1 MSPKKTEN
9 PVPESDKDAVSAPK
23 PVRRRRTKAE
33 TAEAAAAGDAPK
45 APAKPR
51 RSTKKSTSSEAA
63 PAKPKTRTARKPK
76 TEAAASP
83 AAESAKAEK
92 APAKPRSTKL
102 RTRTRKPKT
111 PRAAPDAAAQLD
123 LTLVSP
129 EAAAAPESNP
139 AAEIRTA
146 PAPEQTEPVRTAEIK
161 ETPAAAEPVTEPAEK
176 TEKAVEPVAP
186 AEVTEV
192 VPAAVKAE
200 AVEAKESEAVAPVA
214 PASVTAPAGKTE
226 KAAEL
231 VAPAAVVE
239 EAPAAVKAEAV
250 QAPESEAV
258 APVAA
263 ASETAPA
270 DNAEKA
276 AESSA
281 PAAVAE
287 DAPAPAKTES
297 VSAPETKESA
307 IDRNKPET
315 TAADKAQTVSEPAA
329 CAAQPAPESK
339 AAAAAADDP
348 KPASSEEAARG
359 QAAPESRESADEKAE
374 KAEADKPLLPQPFR
388 SRKVV
393 AGVLVVVAFLCYWL
407 FHWWY
412 FDRALDFP
420 EGAASV
426 DVTVPAGASGREIA
440 RRVEDSGVG
449 VSADTL
455 IGFLR
460 VQGSSVAIHAG
471 RYRFEAGMSLADV
484 IEKLRSGEVEKF
496 SFRISDGQPIW
507 DLRRSVTA
515 LPDIAVKTKG
525 MTDDELRRAIGVAE
539 PHLEGVFAPE
549 TYNFKTGITD
559 MDVYRAAYREQM
571 RILNKEWEARSA
583 AAMVKTKYEAL
594 ILASVIEKE
603 TSVHTDRA
611 LVSSVFNNRLKKRM
625 PLQTDPTIIYGIGAE
640 FNGNLTRR
648 DMQRPGPYNTYL
660 NYGLPPTPISMPSAA
675 SIHAALN
682 PADTKY
688 LYFVARGDGTTYFSR
703 TLAEHNRAVEKYQKA
718 PARKARA
725 LRRQQDNKR

>member
-92 APAKPRSTKL
+92 APAKPRSTKP

-214 PASVTAPAGKTE
+214 PASVTAPAVKT
-226 KAAEL
+226 
-231 VAPAAVVE
+231 
-239 EAPAAVKAEAV
+239 
-250 QAPESEAV
+250 
-258 APVAA
+258 
-263 ASETAPA
+263 
-270 DNAEKA
+270 EKA

-315 TAADKAQTVSEPAA
+315 TAADKAQTVPEPAA
-329 CAAQPAPESK
+329 SAAQPAPESK

-393 AGVLVVVAFLCYWL
+393 AGVLVVVALLCYWL

-571 RILNKEWEARSA
+571 RILNKEWEARSP

>member
-63 PAKPKTRTARKPK
+63 PAKPKTRTARKSK

-83 AAESAKAEK
+83 AAEPAKAEK
-92 APAKPRSTKL
+92 APAKPRSTKP

-111 PRAAPDAAAQLD
+111 ARAAPDAAAQLD
-123 LTLVSP
+123 LTQVSP

-186 AEVTEV
+186 AEVAEV
-192 VPAAVKAE
+192 V
-200 AVEAKESEAVAPVA
+200 
-214 PASVTAPAGKTE
+214 
-226 KAAEL
+226 
-231 VAPAAVVE
+231 
-239 EAPAAVKAEAV
+239 PAAVKAEAV

-287 DAPAPAKTES
+287 DAPAAAKTES

-315 TAADKAQTVSEPAA
+315 TAADKAQTVPEPAA
-329 CAAQPAPESK
+329 SAAQPAPESK
-339 AAAAAADDP
+339 AAAAADDP

-393 AGVLVVVAFLCYWL
+393 AGVLVVVALLCYWL

-440 RRVEDSGVG
+440 RRVEDSGVS

-559 MDVYRAAYREQM
+559 LDVYRAAYREQM
-571 RILNKEWEARSA
+571 RILNKEWEARSP

-718 PARKARA
+718 PARKVRA

>member
-214 PASVTAPAGKTE
+214 PASVTAPAVKT
-226 KAAEL
+226 
-231 VAPAAVVE
+231 
-239 EAPAAVKAEAV
+239 
-250 QAPESEAV
+250 
-258 APVAA
+258 
-263 ASETAPA
+263 
-270 DNAEKA
+270 EKA

-315 TAADKAQTVSEPAA
+315 TAADKAQTVPEPAA
-329 CAAQPAPESK
+329 SAAQPAPESK

-393 AGVLVVVAFLCYWL
+393 AGVLVVVALLCYWL

-571 RILNKEWEARSA
+571 RILNKEWEARSP

>member
-1 MSPKKTEN
+1 MSHKKTEN

-161 ETPAAAEPVTEPAEK
+161 ETPAAAEPVAEPAEK

-214 PASVTAPAGKTE
+214 PASVTAPAVKT
-226 KAAEL
+226 
-231 VAPAAVVE
+231 
-239 EAPAAVKAEAV
+239 
-250 QAPESEAV
+250 
-258 APVAA
+258 
-263 ASETAPA
+263 
-270 DNAEKA
+270 EKA

-393 AGVLVVVAFLCYWL
+393 AGVLVVVALLCYWL

-559 MDVYRAAYREQM
+559 MDVFRAAYREQM
-571 RILNKEWEARSA
+571 RILNKEWEARSP

>member
-63 PAKPKTRTARKPK
+63 PAKPKTRTARKSK

-92 APAKPRSTKL
+92 APAKPRSTKP

-214 PASVTAPAGKTE
+214 PASVTAPAVKT
-226 KAAEL
+226 
-231 VAPAAVVE
+231 
-239 EAPAAVKAEAV
+239 
-250 QAPESEAV
+250 
-258 APVAA
+258 
-263 ASETAPA
+263 
-270 DNAEKA
+270 EKA

-315 TAADKAQTVSEPAA
+315 TAADKAQTVPEPAA

-393 AGVLVVVAFLCYWL
+393 AGVLVVVALLCYWL

-559 MDVYRAAYREQM
+559 LDVYRAAYREQM

>member
-92 APAKPRSTKL
+92 APAKPRSTKP

-214 PASVTAPAGKTE
+214 PASVTAPAVKT
-226 KAAEL
+226 
-231 VAPAAVVE
+231 
-239 EAPAAVKAEAV
+239 
-250 QAPESEAV
+250 
-258 APVAA
+258 
-263 ASETAPA
+263 
-270 DNAEKA
+270 EKA

-315 TAADKAQTVSEPAA
+315 TAADKAQTVPEPAA

-393 AGVLVVVAFLCYWL
+393 AGVLVVVALLCYWL

-571 RILNKEWEARSA
+571 RILNKEWEARSP

>member
-23 PVRRRRTKAE
+23 PLRRRRTKAE

-45 APAKPR
+45 APDKPR

-63 PAKPKTRTARKPK
+63 PVKPKTRTARKSK

-92 APAKPRSTKL
+92 APAKPRSTKP

-111 PRAAPDAAAQLD
+111 ARAAPDAAAQLD

-200 AVEAKESEAVAPVA
+200 AVEAPESEAVAPVA
-214 PASVTAPAGKTE
+214 PASVTAPAVKT
-226 KAAEL
+226 
-231 VAPAAVVE
+231 
-239 EAPAAVKAEAV
+239 
-250 QAPESEAV
+250 
-258 APVAA
+258 
-263 ASETAPA
+263 
-270 DNAEKA
+270 EKA

-315 TAADKAQTVSEPAA
+315 TAADKAQTVPEPAA

-393 AGVLVVVAFLCYWL
+393 AGVLVVVALLCYWL

-571 RILNKEWEARSA
+571 RILNKEWEARSP

>member
-63 PAKPKTRTARKPK
+63 PAKPKTRTARKSK

-92 APAKPRSTKL
+92 APAKPRSTKP

-111 PRAAPDAAAQLD
+111 ARAAPDAAAQLD
-123 LTLVSP
+123 LTQVSP

-186 AEVTEV
+186 AEVAEV
-192 VPAAVKAE
+192 V
-200 AVEAKESEAVAPVA
+200 
-214 PASVTAPAGKTE
+214 
-226 KAAEL
+226 
-231 VAPAAVVE
+231 
-239 EAPAAVKAEAV
+239 PAAVKAEAV

-287 DAPAPAKTES
+287 DAPAAAKTES

-315 TAADKAQTVSEPAA
+315 TAADKAQTVPEPAA
-329 CAAQPAPESK
+329 SAAQPAPESK

-393 AGVLVVVAFLCYWL
+393 AGVLVVVALLCYWL

-440 RRVEDSGVG
+440 RRVEDSGVS

-559 MDVYRAAYREQM
+559 LDVYRAAYREQM
-571 RILNKEWEARSA
+571 RILNKEWEARSP

>member
-45 APAKPR
+45 APDKPR

-214 PASVTAPAGKTE
+214 PASVTAPAVKT
-226 KAAEL
+226 
-231 VAPAAVVE
+231 
-239 EAPAAVKAEAV
+239 
-250 QAPESEAV
+250 
-258 APVAA
+258 
-263 ASETAPA
+263 
-270 DNAEKA
+270 EKA

-315 TAADKAQTVSEPAA
+315 TAADKAQTVPEPAA

-393 AGVLVVVAFLCYWL
+393 AGVLVVVALLCYWL

-571 RILNKEWEARSA
+571 RILNKEWEARSP

>member
-63 PAKPKTRTARKPK
+63 PAKPKTRTARKSK

-83 AAESAKAEK
+83 AAEPAKAEK
-92 APAKPRSTKL
+92 APAKPRSTKP

-111 PRAAPDAAAQLD
+111 ARAAPDAAAQLD
-123 LTLVSP
+123 LTQVSP

-186 AEVTEV
+186 AEVAEV
-192 VPAAVKAE
+192 V
-200 AVEAKESEAVAPVA
+200 
-214 PASVTAPAGKTE
+214 
-226 KAAEL
+226 
-231 VAPAAVVE
+231 
-239 EAPAAVKAEAV
+239 PAAVKAEAV

-258 APVAA
+258 ALVAA

-287 DAPAPAKTES
+287 DAPAAAKTES

-315 TAADKAQTVSEPAA
+315 TAADKAQTVPEPAA
-329 CAAQPAPESK
+329 SAAQPAPESK
-339 AAAAAADDP
+339 AAAAADDP

-393 AGVLVVVAFLCYWL
+393 AGVLVVVALLCYWL

-426 DVTVPAGASGREIA
+426 DVTVTAGASGREIA
-440 RRVEDSGVG
+440 RRVEDSGVS

-559 MDVYRAAYREQM
+559 LDVYRAAYREQM
-571 RILNKEWEARSA
+571 RILNKEWEARSP

-718 PARKARA
+718 PARKVRA

>member
-63 PAKPKTRTARKPK
+63 PAKPKTRTARKSK

-92 APAKPRSTKL
+92 APAKPRSTKP

-111 PRAAPDAAAQLD
+111 ARAAPDAAAQLD
-123 LTLVSP
+123 LTQVSP

-186 AEVTEV
+186 AEVAEV
-192 VPAAVKAE
+192 V
-200 AVEAKESEAVAPVA
+200 
-214 PASVTAPAGKTE
+214 
-226 KAAEL
+226 
-231 VAPAAVVE
+231 
-239 EAPAAVKAEAV
+239 PAAVKAEAV

-287 DAPAPAKTES
+287 DAPAAAKTES

-315 TAADKAQTVSEPAA
+315 TAADKAQTVPEPAA
-329 CAAQPAPESK
+329 SAAQPAPESK
-339 AAAAAADDP
+339 AAAAADDP

-393 AGVLVVVAFLCYWL
+393 AGVLVVVALLCYWL

-440 RRVEDSGVG
+440 RRVEDSGVS

-559 MDVYRAAYREQM
+559 LDVYRAAYREQM
-571 RILNKEWEARSA
+571 RILNKEWEARSP

-718 PARKARA
+718 PARKVRA

>member
-23 PVRRRRTKAE
+23 PLRRRRTKAE

-92 APAKPRSTKL
+92 APAKPRSTKP

-214 PASVTAPAGKTE
+214 PASVTAPAVKT
-226 KAAEL
+226 
-231 VAPAAVVE
+231 
-239 EAPAAVKAEAV
+239 
-250 QAPESEAV
+250 
-258 APVAA
+258 
-263 ASETAPA
+263 
-270 DNAEKA
+270 EKA

-315 TAADKAQTVSEPAA
+315 TAADKAQTVPEPAA

-393 AGVLVVVAFLCYWL
+393 AGVLVVVALLCYWL

>member
-92 APAKPRSTKL
+92 APAKPRSTKP

-161 ETPAAAEPVTEPAEK
+161 ETPAAAEPVTEPAE
-176 TEKAVEPVAP
+176 
-186 AEVTEV
+186 
-192 VPAAVKAE
+192 
-200 AVEAKESEAVAPVA
+200 
-214 PASVTAPAGKTE
+214 KTE

-315 TAADKAQTVSEPAA
+315 TAADKAQTVPEPAA

-393 AGVLVVVAFLCYWL
+393 AGVLVVVALLCYWL

-571 RILNKEWEARSA
+571 RILNKEWEARSP

-625 PLQTDPTIIYGIGAE
+625 PLQTDPTIIYGIGEE

>member
-92 APAKPRSTKL
+92 APAKPRSTKP

-214 PASVTAPAGKTE
+214 PASVTAPAVKT
-226 KAAEL
+226 
-231 VAPAAVVE
+231 
-239 EAPAAVKAEAV
+239 
-250 QAPESEAV
+250 
-258 APVAA
+258 
-263 ASETAPA
+263 
-270 DNAEKA
+270 EKA

-348 KPASSEEAARG
+348 KPASSEEAA
-359 QAAPESRESADEKAE
+359 ESRESADEKAE

>member
-63 PAKPKTRTARKPK
+63 PAKPKTRTARKSK

-92 APAKPRSTKL
+92 APAKPRSTKP

-111 PRAAPDAAAQLD
+111 ARAAPDAAAQLD
-123 LTLVSP
+123 LTQVSP

-186 AEVTEV
+186 AEVAEV
-192 VPAAVKAE
+192 V
-200 AVEAKESEAVAPVA
+200 
-214 PASVTAPAGKTE
+214 
-226 KAAEL
+226 
-231 VAPAAVVE
+231 
-239 EAPAAVKAEAV
+239 PAAVKAEAV

-287 DAPAPAKTES
+287 DAPAAAKTES

-315 TAADKAQTVSEPAA
+315 TAADKAQTVPEPAA
-329 CAAQPAPESK
+329 SAAQPAPESK

-393 AGVLVVVAFLCYWL
+393 AGVLVVVALLCYWL

-440 RRVEDSGVG
+440 RRVEDSGVS

-559 MDVYRAAYREQM
+559 LDVYRAAYREQM
-571 RILNKEWEARSA
+571 RILNKEWEARSP

-718 PARKARA
+718 PARKVRA

>member
-92 APAKPRSTKL
+92 APAKPRSTKP

-214 PASVTAPAGKTE
+214 PASVTAPAVKT
-226 KAAEL
+226 
-231 VAPAAVVE
+231 
-239 EAPAAVKAEAV
+239 
-250 QAPESEAV
+250 
-258 APVAA
+258 
-263 ASETAPA
+263 
-270 DNAEKA
+270 EKA

-393 AGVLVVVAFLCYWL
+393 AGVLVVVALLCYWL

-571 RILNKEWEARSA
+571 RILNKEWEARSP

>member
-92 APAKPRSTKL
+92 APAKPRSTKP

-214 PASVTAPAGKTE
+214 PASVTAPAVKT
-226 KAAEL
+226 
-231 VAPAAVVE
+231 
-239 EAPAAVKAEAV
+239 
-250 QAPESEAV
+250 
-258 APVAA
+258 
-263 ASETAPA
+263 
-270 DNAEKA
+270 EKA

-315 TAADKAQTVSEPAA
+315 TAADKAQTVPEPAA
-329 CAAQPAPESK
+329 SAAQPAPESK

-393 AGVLVVVAFLCYWL
+393 AGVLVVVALLCYWL

-471 RYRFEAGMSLADV
+471 RYRFETGMSLADV

>member
-92 APAKPRSTKL
+92 APAKPRSTKP

-214 PASVTAPAGKTE
+214 PASVTAPAVKT
-226 KAAEL
+226 
-231 VAPAAVVE
+231 
-239 EAPAAVKAEAV
+239 
-250 QAPESEAV
+250 
-258 APVAA
+258 
-263 ASETAPA
+263 
-270 DNAEKA
+270 EKA

-315 TAADKAQTVSEPAA
+315 TAADKAQTVPEPAA